1 MLLAPRGLGNAGG
14 GAWRRRSPRLLDDVR
29 RRNRLRR
36 RGRWAGSTRA
46 SAPVRR
52 RALKEPRALAPSGAS
67 GRPCA
72 PTSSWS
78 IFSLTPSSF
87 SASCGPERPSSSF
100 WWTVSSLLSSSPCWT
115 SRSLSGSKLV
125 LSPRRA
131 RHLTRYDTPHPSLGQ
146 ALTEPYSAGC
156 RCRVHRRVRRL
167 RAMLPQPRRTRPTRS
182 PVDQLD
188 RMDRR
193 KLRARCDLNDATEI
207 AGCDHVRSHSLDS
220 PDFTLAQPP
229 CDVRLQN
236 IVDPGRTAA

>member
-1 MLLAPRGLGNAGG
+1 MLLAPRGLCNAGG

-36 RGRWAGSTRA
+36 RSRWAGSTRA

-52 RALKEPRALAPSGAS
+52 RALKEPRALASSDAS
-67 GRPCA
+67 GWPCA
-72 PTSSWS
+72 QTSSWS

-100 WWTVSSLLSSSPCWT
+100 WWTVSSLLSSSPYWT

-131 RHLTRYDTPHPSLGQ
+131 RHMTRYDTPHPKPRPSSYR
-146 ALTEPYSAGC
+146 ALFSRC

-167 RAMLPQPRRTRPTRS
+167 RAMLPQPRRTRPARG
-182 PVDQLD
+182 PVAQLA
-188 RMDRR
+188 RMARR
-193 KLRARCDLNDATEI
+193 KLGVRCDLNDATEI

-236 IVDPGRTAA
+236 IVGPG

>member
-36 RGRWAGSTRA
+36 RSRWAGSTRA

-52 RALKEPRALAPSGAS
+52 RALKEPRALASSDAS

-72 PTSSWS
+72 QTSSWS

-146 ALTEPYSAGC
+146 ALTEPYSAGAVAGC
-156 RCRVHRRVRRL
+156 IAGFVASGRCS
-167 RAMLPQPRRTRPTRS
+167 RS
-182 PVDQLD
+182 PGGQGPPVAQSI
-188 RMDRR
+188 
-193 KLRARCDLNDATEI
+193 NSIVWT
-207 AGCDHVRSHSLDS
+207 AGSSV
-220 PDFTLAQPP
+220 P
-229 CDVRLQN
+229 
-236 IVDPGRTAA
+236 AAI